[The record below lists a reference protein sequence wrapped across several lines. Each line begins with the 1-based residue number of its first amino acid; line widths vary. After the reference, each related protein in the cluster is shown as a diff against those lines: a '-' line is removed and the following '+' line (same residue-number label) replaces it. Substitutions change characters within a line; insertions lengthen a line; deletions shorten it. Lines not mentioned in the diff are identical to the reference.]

1 MALTCRHLDYVP
13 WLAQVVVRRTLLIY
27 FIISAIFLAI
37 LILVVFIVRYGLV
50 EVAQPFL
57 IRR

>member
-37 LILVVFIVRYGLV
+37 LILVVWLRLSVQ
-50 EVAQPFL
+50 VAADAGVSE
-57 IRR
+57 I